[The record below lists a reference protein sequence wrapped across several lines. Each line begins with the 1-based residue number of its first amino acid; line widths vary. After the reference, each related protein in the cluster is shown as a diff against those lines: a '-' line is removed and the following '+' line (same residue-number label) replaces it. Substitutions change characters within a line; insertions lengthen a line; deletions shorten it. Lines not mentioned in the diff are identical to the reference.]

1 MAGKW
6 NAGAKDQSI
15 ITSSTPATG
24 TRVPYKGGFVSAP
37 QTTEASK
44 ARLAQDYGRL
54 SKDARLYLA
63 QNLKKAGY
71 KVPVTGE
78 YNTKVREAF
87 LNASIELSDEISYLA
102 TNDPAQLEQRKLDL
116 DSFLKAKA
124 ASGAGDTGPSVV
136 RRKTE
141 YRPET
146 IDAVVQAAFQ
156 DLTGRGASEE
166 ELKKYRDMA
175 FAQLGKKSSMG
186 QTTYTNVGGGV
197 QEQVTKEAFDPKQF
211 LYSRIAGT
219 DEAKATKIFS
229 FYDAFKKAL
238 GV

>member
-1 MAGKW
+1 MAEW
-6 NAGAKDQSI
+6 NKGTNQGI

-24 TRVPYKGGFVSAP
+24 TKVPYSGGFISTP
-37 QTTEASK
+37 QTTQASK
-44 ARLAQDYGRL
+44 AQLAQDYGRL
-54 SKDARLYLA
+54 SKDARLDLA
-63 QNLKKAGY
+63 QRLKRAGY
-71 KVPVTGE
+71 KVPVTGS
-78 YNTKVREAF
+78 YNAKVREAF
-87 LNASIELSDEISYLA
+87 LTAAGELNDEITYLA
-102 TNDPAQLEQRKLDL
+102 TNDPAQLAQRKFDL
-116 DSFLKAKA
+116 TSFLEDKAL
-124 ASGAGDTGPSVV
+124 GATTEKGPSVV